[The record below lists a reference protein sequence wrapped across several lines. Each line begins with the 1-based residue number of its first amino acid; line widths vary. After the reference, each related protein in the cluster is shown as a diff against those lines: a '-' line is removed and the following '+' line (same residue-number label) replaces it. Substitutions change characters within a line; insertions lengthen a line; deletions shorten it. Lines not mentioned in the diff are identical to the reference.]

1 MWCVLWLSW
10 KPLKLLLLVK
20 GPHNWVLLLYYT
32 LWFLHT
38 LTSKPSPHLTK
49 QVSAFLMGSKPFKH
63 TAKLVRVSQEGRG
76 QRNTGI
82 QSLNVNL
89 KVNET
94 VFPFL
99 RAYDTFFYTSTEKQP
114 FSFISLIKLG

>member
-38 LTSKPSPHLTK
+38 LTSKSSPHLTT
-49 QVSAFLMGSKPFKH
+49 QVSAFLM
-63 TAKLVRVSQEGRG
+63 V
-76 QRNTGI
+76 
-82 QSLNVNL
+82 QSLSN
-89 KVNET
+89 T
-94 VFPFL
+94 
-99 RAYDTFFYTSTEKQP
+99 QP
-114 FSFISLIKLG
+114 SWSGLAKEVEDKEIQEYSL